1 VFSELSKHSSIRH
14 LAVSMPTTDIM
25 RTLMATLQSR
35 ARSIDYL
42 QKSELKLALR
52 KSNLMLEMEVGCRA
66 LLTPLNTT

>member
-1 VFSELSKHSSIRH
+1 
-14 LAVSMPTTDIM
+14 MPTTDIM